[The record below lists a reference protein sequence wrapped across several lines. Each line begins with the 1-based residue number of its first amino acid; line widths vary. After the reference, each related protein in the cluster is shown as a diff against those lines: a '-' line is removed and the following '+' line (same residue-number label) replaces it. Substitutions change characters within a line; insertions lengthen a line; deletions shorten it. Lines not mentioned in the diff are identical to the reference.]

1 MRSCCLPYLPS
12 VVFLT
17 ILFKEIIQ
25 LGKNSRPLNAEYAVQ
40 NHKSKAAL
48 FQIIQSNIRV
58 IVHQS
63 FHWFVKYSY
72 FGLTF
77 YERMMTP
84 AANVLFE
91 VWRFFDGWLF
101 QCHLL
106 DQLESCS
113 SAYPMM
119 MEFEFVLVIH
129 SLVSYEWFKLIK

>member
-1 MRSCCLPYLPS
+1 MRLCCLPYLPS

-63 FHWFVKYSY
+63 FH
-72 FGLTF
+72 
-77 YERMMTP
+77 
-84 AANVLFE
+84 
-91 VWRFFDGWLF
+91 
-101 QCHLL
+101 
-106 DQLESCS
+106 
-113 SAYPMM
+113 
-119 MEFEFVLVIH
+119 
-129 SLVSYEWFKLIK
+129 